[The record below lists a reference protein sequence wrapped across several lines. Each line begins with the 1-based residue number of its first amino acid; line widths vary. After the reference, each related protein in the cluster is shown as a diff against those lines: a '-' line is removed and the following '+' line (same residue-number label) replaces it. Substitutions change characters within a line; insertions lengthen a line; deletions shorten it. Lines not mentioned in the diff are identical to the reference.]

1 MSEQLTFPASSAA
14 ALEPHL
20 PPPRSSSSSSSATTD
35 TRPSATA
42 SPHHGSE
49 AQRPFVTLTFATSL
63 DSTLAL
69 APGVRTRL
77 SGAESKAMTHYL
89 RSRHDAILVGVS
101 TVLADDPGLNCR
113 IAVAGAETETQ
124 AERLR
129 LQPRP
134 IVVDPRLRWTPRR
147 ADKVLE
153 LARAGAGLAPYVLT
167 AVAEADVPPESAALL
182 REHGGKYIHIESSTI
197 TTSTAAAGEGTH
209 DGEETPDTRPRFRW
223 EDIFAALA
231 AEGLTSVMV
240 EGGGQVINALLHPSC
255 QGLVDSVIVTIAPTW
270 LGQGG
275 VVVSPERV
283 TDAQSGE
290 PVAAARLSGV
300 SWLPLGEDVVL
311 CGKLHPWA
319 GPGQHRPA
327 GRSGVRRW

>member
-1 MSEQLTFPASSAA
+1 MSEQLTFAASSAA

-20 PPPRSSSSSSSATTD
+20 PPARSLSATQTSTPTAFPAAASSD
-35 TRPSATA
+35 GTA
-42 SPHHGSE
+42 SGRRE
-49 AQRPFVTLTFATSL
+49 QRRPFVTLTFATSL

-69 APGVRTRL
+69 APGLRTRL

-113 IAVAGAETETQ
+113 IAGVQ
-124 AERLR
+124 QQQQQ
-129 LQPRP
+129 QPRP

-167 AVAEADVPPESAALL
+167 AVSEADVPTGSAAML
-182 REHGGKYIHIESSTI
+182 REHGGKYIHVKSSPSPPSSTN
-197 TTSTAAAGEGTH
+197 AAAAAPGGGGQDD
-209 DGEETPDTRPRFRW
+209 DGGSPAAAARRTFRW

-231 AEGLTSVMV
+231 AEGLASVMV
-240 EGGGQVINALLHPSC
+240 EGGGRVINALLHPDC

-270 LGQGG
+270 LGRGG

-283 TDAQSGE
+283 TDAHHGGA
-290 PVAAARLSGV
+290 PVPVPAARLSGI
-300 SWLPLGEDVVL
+300 SWMPLGEDVVL
-311 CGKLHPWA
+311 CGRLHP
-319 GPGQHRPA
+319 
-327 GRSGVRRW
+327 